1 MAGVN
6 TPLYSWEAL
15 TWWSGRG
22 GFGSWRATWEC
33 VLSIIKT
40 HTLCYLC
47 VGPLWKRDA
56 ASQTA
61 IQNEIENCSKTA
73 IKQTQKLRI
82 WCLLRIALQLFKI
95 IIIILIGQLLPAATA
110 PFISCSS
117 DLKGENNYIILI
129 KKIEEKRGATVRYE
143 CICTDPCHSVA
154 RPLGHQVKRLHLLNL
169 NIKVRLLS
177 FFFYSRKKL
186 GSLPSP
192 GAPPSDRGPSVSELC
207 VVLFLFSFPKSHWLR
222 LCGAAGRGA
231 GPPHMMLHFILP
243 TLSDSGTSPA
253 CQWTPQKTKTG
264 PPWVGVVQNT
274 FTWAPFASGWTCKI
288 NPTDSGNASHASPR
302 VCCISSLTVYPVLKA
317 QFIEFYTERKTIA
330 LLIRSFMYIYK

>member
-1 MAGVN
+1 MVG
-6 TPLYSWEAL
+6 PWRLWEL
-15 TWWSGRG
+15 E
-22 GFGSWRATWEC
+22 RATWER

-61 IQNEIENCSKTA
+61 IQNEIENRLKTA

-129 KKIEEKRGATVRYE
+129 KKIEEKLGATDRYE

-154 RPLGHQVKRLHLLNL
+154 RRLGHQVKRLHLLNL

-177 FFFYSRKKL
+177 FFFIL
-186 GSLPSP
+186 GRNLAAFHLLERLALTAALPCLSSASCYFYFP
-192 GAPPSDRGPSVSELC
+192 FQNHTDFDSAVQLDEGRGHLTWCSISFYRRFLTAARPRPVSELHKRRKQGRPEWESFKTPLPGLLLPPDGRAKLTQQIQETLHTRLLGS
-207 VVLFLFSFPKSHWLR
+207 VVFPVWQ
-222 LCGAAGRGA
+222 
-231 GPPHMMLHFILP
+231 FIL
-243 TLSDSGTSPA
+243 
-253 CQWTPQKTKTG
+253 
-264 PPWVGVVQNT
+264 
-274 FTWAPFASGWTCKI
+274 F
-288 NPTDSGNASHASPR
+288 
-302 VCCISSLTVYPVLKA
+302 
-317 QFIEFYTERKTIA
+317 
-330 LLIRSFMYIYK
+330 